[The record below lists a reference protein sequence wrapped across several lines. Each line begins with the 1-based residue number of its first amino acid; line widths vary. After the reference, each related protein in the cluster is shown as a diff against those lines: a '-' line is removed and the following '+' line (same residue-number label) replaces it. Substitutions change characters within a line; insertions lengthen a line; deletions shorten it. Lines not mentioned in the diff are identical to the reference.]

1 MDQSTFSW
9 LFWLGGFFLAYELV
23 AVVMHWRTLSAQ
35 VWNWFS
41 LGQRKRYWPLRR
53 AVFVVFWVLLGIHFV
68 FQAPAL
74 WTVIL
79 PGIPFAAVIVLSTF
93 VWRDATTSVAKE
105 FAMPFKVTVPT
116 IIAAALAGLSAF
128 GAAYNLAA
136 ADQVVSGGEWI
147 TVAWAT
153 VSAVGG
159 ALYQQKREIW
169 TPERR
174 AVEGVSGK

>member
-1 MDQSTFSW
+1 MDTWTLVW
-9 LFWLGGFFLAYELV
+9 LFWLGLFLVFEFA
-23 AVVMHWRTLSAQ
+23 AVLLRKRTLSEQ
-35 VWNWFS
+35 TWGWFS
-41 LGQRKRYWPLRR
+41 LRSRKRYWLARR
-53 AVFVVFWVLLGIHFV
+53 IVFVVFWVLLGIHFV

-79 PGIPFAAVIVLSTF
+79 PGIPFAIVILLSTF
-93 VWRDATTSVAKE
+93 VWRDAATSESVEKE

-116 IIAAALAGLSAF
+116 IVAALLAGLSAF

-159 ALYQQKREIW
+159 ALYQQKREVW
-169 TPERR
+169 TAERR
-174 AVEGVSGK
+174 AVEGGK